1 MKNYFTTD
9 VIRFVSENSP
19 NILTNPKNDLGRGG
33 GVVLQI
39 NTSKGINSVVI
50 FFNDIAFVCTIN
62 CKFFTFTVAYCFVIF
77 IDACNF

>member
-33 GVVLQI
+33 GLFYRLTQVKV
-39 NTSKGINSVVI
+39 
-50 FFNDIAFVCTIN
+50 
-62 CKFFTFTVAYCFVIF
+62 
-77 IDACNF
+77 